1 MAFHFIE
8 KDTRGFMPEKSEK
21 GKMEDGHEPNKMVIA
36 DLPRIDARNY
46 DPILESAE
54 TTKLEVPAQKVVMAA
69 KNGSGS
75 LETPRPLPVSYVK
88 KVPTKEK
95 NVKIAPKDQAT
106 VRLVREQC
114 QRLCLT
120 LFSRKQDSIRSLGF
134 TSSIGGEGKSFLAL
148 TTARLLARDSLESVT
163 LVECNWEHPILH
175 EHFGIPP
182 TPGLAGWL
190 RGMCNEQDIR
200 YRVDDNLTIIPA
212 GDGQQ
217 DAVKLLRR
225 IQQRSMWK
233 KLERAND
240 LLVIDL
246 PPVITSSY
254 GSLAAELVDTVVMVV
269 RSEVV
274 PAAVLAEACARLKDA
289 SLHGIV
295 SNQEH
300 SRIPRWLRQLL

>member
-8 KDTRGFMPEKSEK
+8 KDAREFMPEKSEK
-21 GKMEDGHEPNKMVIA
+21 AKVEDGHEPNQKVIA
-36 DLPRIDARNY
+36 DFPRIDARNY

-54 TTKLEVPAQKVVMAA
+54 TTKLEVPAQKVVMTPQ
-69 KNGSGS
+69 NGSGS

-95 NVKIAPKDQAT
+95 NVKLPPKDQAT
-106 VRLVREQC
+106 VHLVREQC

-148 TTARLLARDSLESVT
+148 TTARLLAHDSLEPVT
-163 LVECNWEHPILH
+163 LIECNWEHPILH
-175 EHFGIPP
+175 EHFGIPS
-182 TPGLAGWL
+182 TPGLAEWL

-200 YRVDDNLTIIPA
+200 YKVDDNLTIIPA

-225 IQQRSMWK
+225 IQQRNLWK
-233 KLERAND
+233 KLTRAND

-274 PAAVLAEACARLKDA
+274 PAPVLAEACAQLKDA

-295 SNQEH
+295 LNQEH